1 MAGGLGMRLRPLT
14 SKIPKP
20 MLHVG
25 PKPILQTIIES
36 FTAYGYIN
44 FTICV
49 NYKSEIICDYFGD
62 GDKFGVNIS
71 YIQESKPLGT
81 AGALSL
87 IDKIEDEFFVMNA
100 DLLTNADFS
109 KLHHYHK
116 INKSIA
122 TMCVR
127 EYEMQVPYGVV
138 NLDDNTIKSITEKP
152 RQKFHVSAGIYML
165 NPQIL
170 NFIPKNEYL
179 DMPDLF
185 NSLATKN
192 QNPKAYLIN
201 EEWLDIGRIEEYN
214 LANEL
219 YSEIFS

>member
-1 MAGGLGMRLRPLT
+1 
-14 SKIPKP
+14 
-20 MLHVG
+20 
-25 PKPILQTIIES
+25 
-36 FTAYGYIN
+36 
-44 FTICV
+44 
-49 NYKSEIICDYFGD
+49 
-62 GDKFGVNIS
+62 
-71 YIQESKPLGT
+71 
-81 AGALSL
+81 
-87 IDKIEDEFFVMNA
+87 
-100 DLLTNADFS
+100 
-109 KLHHYHK
+109 
-116 INKSIA
+116 
-122 TMCVR
+122 
-127 EYEMQVPYGVV
+127 
-138 NLDDNTIKSITEKP
+138 
-152 RQKFHVSAGIYML
+152 ML